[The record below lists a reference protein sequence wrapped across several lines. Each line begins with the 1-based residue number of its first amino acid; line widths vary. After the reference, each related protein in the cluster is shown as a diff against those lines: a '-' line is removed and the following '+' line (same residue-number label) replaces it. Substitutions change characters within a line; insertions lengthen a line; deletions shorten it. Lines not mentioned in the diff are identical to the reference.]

1 MNTHFAT
8 ILRNAVT
15 TAHND
20 RDALHA
26 VANELHL
33 ELSGLLTETTIA
45 PDWESAQ
52 EKDECVAL
60 LAHFHR
66 AVRTVLLGTSVHR
79 NGLRDEAWI
88 LLAGAARSVE
98 AMRAIEPDTDLE
110 ALTRHAHQ
118 ILDQIDSAL
127 VQTQASTLERH
138 RIGRPHDGPE
148 AATTALLADI
158 RLHRTP
164 QLFLDEIALDQRF
177 GHIAWDLLTTAS
189 THLSEHITDWEGV
202 DDLTELTDAVHH
214 ARTLREHTFPT
225 GDAPSR

>member
-1 MNTHFAT
+1 MNTHFAM

-15 TAHND
+15 TADND

-45 PDWESAQ
+45 PDWANAQ

-66 AVRTVLLGTSVHR
+66 AVRAVLLGTSVHR

-88 LLAGAARSVE
+88 LLAGATRPVE

-110 ALTRHAHQ
+110 ALARHAHQ
-118 ILDQIDSAL
+118 ILDQIDNAL
-127 VQTQASTLERH
+127 VQTQAPVLGRH
-138 RIGRPHDGPE
+138 RIDRPHNDPE
-148 AATTALLADI
+148 VATTALLVDI

-164 QLFLDEIALDQRF
+164 QLFLDETALDRRF
-177 GHIAWDLLTTAS
+177 THIAWDLLTAAS

-202 DDLTELTDAVHH
+202 DDLTELADAVHH
-214 ARTLREHTFPT
+214 ARTLREHTFP
-225 GDAPSR
+225 AAA